1 MSTNFK
7 QYVHFAGKTIET
19 TVTDKASI
27 IDQWVSQILNIYAA
41 NPTVVG
47 LDIEWKPHPN
57 SLMSNKSA
65 TLQLCIDNKCL
76 IVQLFY
82 VDSIP
87 QSLKNF
93 LMNRSFT
100 FVGIEVQDDI
110 EKIRNE
116 YGLSCRKRADIREA
130 AKVHFPG
137 KFSMPGLKDLAR
149 EVVGLDMKKSLHA
162 TRSDWDA
169 RVLNVDQI
177 EYACIDAYASYMV
190 GNVIVV

>member
-1 MSTNFK
+1 MSTNSK
-7 QYVHFAGKTIET
+7 RYVHFAGKIIET

-27 IDQWVSQILNIYAA
+27 IDQWVNQILNISAA

-65 TLQLCIDNKCL
+65 TLPLCIDDNCL

-82 VDSIP
+82 
-87 QSLKNF
+87 K
-93 LMNRSFT
+93 RS
-100 FVGIEVQDDI
+100 
-110 EKIRNE
+110 R
-116 YGLSCRKRADIREA
+116 
-130 AKVHFPG
+130 HFPG

-149 EVVGLDMKKSLHA
+149 EVVGLDMKKPLHV
-162 TRSDWDA
+162 TRSDWEA

-177 EYACIDAYASYMV
+177 QYACIDA
-190 GNVIVV
+190 

>member
-65 TLQLCIDNKCL
+65 TLQLCIDN
-76 IVQLFY
+76 
-82 VDSIP
+82 
-87 QSLKNF
+87 N
-93 LMNRSFT
+93 FT
-100 FVGIEVQDDI
+100 FVGIEVEDDI

-137 KFSMPGLKDLAR
+137 NFSMPGLKDLAR
-149 EVVGLDMKKSLHA
+149 DVVGLDMKKPLHV
-162 TRSDWDA
+162 TRSDWEA
-169 RVLNVDQI
+169 RLLNVDQI
-177 EYACIDAYASYMV
+177 EYACIDAFASYMV
-190 GNVIVV
+190 GKFVVV